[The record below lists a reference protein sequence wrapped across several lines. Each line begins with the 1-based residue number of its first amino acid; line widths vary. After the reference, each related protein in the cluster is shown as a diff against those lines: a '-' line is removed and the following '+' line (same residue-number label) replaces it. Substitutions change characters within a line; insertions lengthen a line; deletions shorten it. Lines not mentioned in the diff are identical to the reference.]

1 MPATFEK
8 GSVWIS
14 YVCPRSRISS
24 ALARSNKGH
33 QPRQVQHLLR
43 LNGYAAEV
51 LIAPGFYFT
60 NGENS

>member
-1 MPATFEK
+1 M
-8 GSVWIS
+8 
-14 YVCPRSRISS
+14 S
-24 ALARSNKGH
+24 ALEVAFPPLYHAANKGH
-33 QPRQVQHLLR
+33 QPRQEQHLLR